1 MAVNL
6 RKPAKYPETRWWKVG
21 RAVQDAVVEHDGWLG
36 WYIMV
41 GIMEDKEA
49 RKDFRDFLN
58 SEREWGHRNES
69 EVILMLFEQ
78 YIRETISEWFYG
90 ELAYAKHENL
100 LTDIVANLLTDNDFI
115 DLTETART
123 LIYLLDRY
131 AEPEE

>member
-49 RKDFRDFLN
+49 RKEFRTILEELD
-58 SEREWGHRNES
+58 EYRNETDLC
-69 EVILMLFEQ
+69 LMLYEQ
-78 YIRETISEWFYG
+78 AIRETISEWFHG
-90 ELAYAKHENL
+90 ELCYSEHEDL